1 MSISTT
7 GDPVQRAAEAVAEAA
22 RLARAVLRPQGD
34 ATDASGLYPLTAVA
48 AIADAGLLG
57 IAIPQAYGGLDLPYL
72 AQAQVFLH
80 LASGDV
86 TSAFIASQHHA
97 CTTLAAATPRAAL
110 RDRWLPGLATG
121 ALHGANGFNF
131 LNFPPERAPMKAVP
145 VAGGYRWSGALP
157 WVTAAHQSDL
167 LVAGAVLP
175 DGAQL
180 LAAIPLRAA
189 LARDDG
195 AISVDAPMDLMAL
208 AASDTTVVRCAEFFV
223 AADDILLG
231 PGPDL
236 PNPTFRGGSAY
247 VPTAMT
253 LGHARHC
260 LDLIEAIAA
269 RKGDTATESAA
280 WLRVT
285 TDRLERDLIAAL
297 EAGDFALAPVLR
309 GRGNALAARA
319 AHLALIAGG
328 GTGFR
333 RDQTPQRLYREAAFF
348 SVWSVSGAIIPET
361 LTHLLSER

>member
-7 GDPVQRAAEAVAEAA
+7 SDAAQRASEAVAEAA
-22 RLARAVLRPQGD
+22 RLAHAVLRPQGD
-34 ATDASGLYPLTAVA
+34 AADATGSYPQA
-48 AIADAGLLG
+48 AIAAIAAAGLLG
-57 IAIPQAYGGLDLPYL
+57 SAIPTAYGGLDLPYL
-72 AQAQVFLH
+72 AQAQVFQQ
-80 LASGDV
+80 LAAGDV

-97 CTTLAAATPRAAL
+97 CTTLATATPRAAL

-121 ALHGANGFNF
+121 ELHGANGFNF

-157 WVTAAHQSDL
+157 WVTAAHHSDL

-180 LAAIPLRAA
+180 LAALPLRAA
-189 LARDDG
+189 LARADG
-195 AISVDAPMDLMAL
+195 AISVDAPMDLVAL
-208 AASDTTVVRCAEFFV
+208 AASDTTVVRCNDYFV
-223 AADDILLG
+223 AEDDILLG

-236 PNPTFRGGSAY
+236 LKTTFRGGTVY

-253 LGHARHC
+253 LGHVQHC
-260 LDLIEAIAA
+260 LDLIETIAA
-269 RKGDTATESAA
+269 RKGGTATEMAA
-280 WLRVT
+280 WLR
-285 TDRLERDLIAAL
+285 DAADGMERDLVAAL
-297 EAGDFALAPVLR
+297 EAGDFASAPVLR
-309 GRGNALAARA
+309 GRGNALVARA

-333 RDQTPQRLYREAAFF
+333 RDQTPQRLYREAGFF

-361 LTHLLSER
+361 LTHLLVDS